1 MTAHSEAQPGAHSAE
16 PLVRTFGRYSLY
28 APIGSGGM
36 ATVHLAR
43 LAGAAGFTRTVA
55 IKRMHPHL
63 ARDPQFVGMFTDEAK
78 LAARIQHP
86 NVVQTLDVVSFQD
99 ELFVVLEYVHGV
111 SLSQLIRQ
119 ARANDGG
126 IPVGVALRVGV
137 DVLHGLHAA
146 HEARSERGEPL
157 ELVHRDVS
165 PQNVIVGTDGTARV
179 LDFGVAKAL
188 GRMQA
193 STEGQIK
200 GKVAYVSPEQLRG
213 ERVSRTSDIYS
224 AGVMLW
230 EVLAGRQ
237 LFQGA
242 TEATVLMAILEGK
255 IPSLRSYCPDVPP
268 LLEAALGRALSS
280 NPSIRFATAAEM
292 ADALERAAPMASA
305 REVGAWAEIVATKS
319 LEKRAALLARVESSP
334 CNVSVANVVELELTP
349 SGGHPLLPEAPITF
363 TDRKSMSVATS
374 ITKSFAPPRS
384 RKAVVWAVLGVL
396 AGAGVLAL
404 VALLGGGEPASR
416 ETAQAAPPTPPPSA
430 EPAPAPP
437 PAPSAAATETA
448 PAPSASS
455 TAVAAVTAKP
465 ASGKPGPAAAKPG
478 KSEPTK
484 KPGTTS
490 PAAPSGERIEDLFG
504 RN

>member
-1 MTAHSEAQPGAHSAE
+1 M
-16 PLVRTFGRYSLY
+16 
-28 APIGSGGM
+28 GSGGM

-268 LLEAALGRALSS
+268 LLEATLGRALSS
-280 NPSIRFATAAEM
+280 NPSMRFATAAEM
-292 ADALERAAPMASA
+292 ADALERSAPMASA

-334 CNVSVANVVELELTP
+334 CNVSLANVVELELTP
-349 SGGHPLLPEAPITF
+349 
-363 TDRKSMSVATS
+363 
-374 ITKSFAPPRS
+374 
-384 RKAVVWAVLGVL
+384 
-396 AGAGVLAL
+396 
-404 VALLGGGEPASR
+404 GGGIRSCRRRRSPSPTASR
-416 ETAQAAPPTPPPSA
+416 
-430 EPAPAPP
+430 
-437 PAPSAAATETA
+437 
-448 PAPSASS
+448 
-455 TAVAAVTAKP
+455 
-465 ASGKPGPAAAKPG
+465 
-478 KSEPTK
+478 
-484 KPGTTS
+484 
-490 PAAPSGERIEDLFG
+490 
-504 RN
+504 